1 MLANH
6 DEILALEK
14 DFWTGGEK
22 FFQAN
27 TDADCLVAFPGMVG
41 VMSNAVLAE
50 TARKPNRWRDLEIE
64 LKGIVEPSGGIVL
77 LSYEAYAVRENGE
90 PYNAL
95 VSTGY
100 VKRGDG
106 WKMMFHAQTPL
117 QDNAGKDAR
126 QD

>member
-1 MLANH
+1 MATNH

-22 FFQAN
+22 FFEAH
-27 TDADCLVAFPGMVG
+27 TDKDCLVAFPGM
-41 VMSNAVLAE
+41 
-50 TARKPNRWRDLEIE
+50 RDLEIE
-64 LKGIVEPSGGIVL
+64 LKGIIEPSDGVVL
-77 LSYEAYAVRENGE
+77 LSYEAHAIRENGE

-106 WKMMFHAQTPL
+106 WKMMFHAQTSL
-117 QDNAGKDAR
+117 ETTG
-126 QD
+126 